1 MNYIIGV
8 DPGLSGAIAALG
20 VRGIV
25 LEVAD
30 MPIAKV
36 KKGKNEIMAGPLAEI
51 LREYDAGEVWLESV
65 HAMPGQGVS
74 SSFSFGDSFGLVKG
88 IAAALEM
95 PLRLVTP
102 QAWKKHHGL
111 LRTDKDVSR
120 TLASQLYPKV
130 ELHRKK
136 DIGRADALLIARYG
150 LDQTE
155 RDAS

>member
-8 DPGLSGAIAALG
+8 DPGLSGAVAVLSPISGCIA
-20 VRGIV
+20 IH
-25 LEVAD
+25 D

-51 LREYDAGEVWLESV
+51 IREYDAGEVWLESV
-65 HAMPGQGVS
+65 HAMPAQGVS
-74 SSFSFGDSFGLVKG
+74 SSFSFGDSFGVVKG
-88 IAAALEM
+88 IAAGLSI

-102 QAWKKHHGL
+102 QAWKKHHGI
-111 LRTDKDVSR
+111 LRSDKDVAR
-120 TLASQLYPKV
+120 TVASQLYPKV

-150 LDQTE
+150 LDQL
-155 RDAS
+155 RAAA